1 MRSGLKS
8 DIFEKFAALAGSI
21 SNSEVEGWK
30 QQGGKVIGY
39 TCSFV
44 PEELFVAAG
53 LMPFRIRATG
63 SLSAGRADD
72 YFEAANICSLV
83 RHCFNKILTGEYE
96 FIDGCVIGGGCDANR
111 HILDNWEKSEARI
124 PFLHRIFFPHS
135 SGILMAQNFR
145 NQLENLKQLLEEHF
159 GLKITDDKLR
169 DAIVLC
175 NEIRDLQKAIYALRK
190 VDNPPITASETIALV
205 VAGYSMPKEAYKADL
220 TQLLEEL
227 RGVTVPE
234 NKKTVRLMVV
244 GPGHDEPTLCDIIE
258 TMGGTVVTDLTCY
271 GGKTLF
277 GSVREA
283 DPDPLQALAD
293 YQVIDRPLCPKN
305 LDAHPLINREIM
317 AKIKEYRV
325 DGLIGQ
331 GYLCC
336 ETWGGEL
343 FVLQKELKEA
353 GIPMLRIEREYT
365 SDSLGQ
371 VQTRVQA
378 FIETISGG
386 LL

>member
-1 MRSGLKS
+1 MKSGLKS
-8 DIFEKFAALAGSI
+8 EIFEKFAAIAGNIMNPS
-21 SNSEVEGWK
+21 VQKWK
-30 QQGGKVIGY
+30 HKGGKVIGY

-44 PEELFVAAG
+44 PEELFMAAG
-53 LMPFRIRATG
+53 LLPFRIRATG
-63 SLSAGRADD
+63 SMSAERADD
-72 YFEAANICSLV
+72 YYESANICSLV

-135 SGILMAQNFR
+135 SGILMAQSFR
-145 NQLENLKQLLEEHF
+145 KQLEEMKQLLEAHF
-159 GLKITDDKLR
+159 GVQITNEKLR
-169 DAIVLC
+169 DAIILC
-175 NEIRDLQKAIYALRK
+175 NEIRDLQKSLYNLRK
-190 VDNPPITASETIALV
+190 VDNPPITAAETISV
-205 VAGYSMPKEAYKADL
+205 IVAGYSMPKEEYKEDL

-227 RGVTVPE
+227 RGVTMPE
-234 NKKTVRLMVV
+234 KKPVVRLMVV
-244 GPGHDEPTLCDIIE
+244 GPGHDEPSLCDMIE
-258 TMGGTVVTDLTCY
+258 TMGGAVVTDLTCY

-277 GSVREA
+277 GSVRET
-283 DPDPLQALAD
+283 DQDPLQALAD

-305 LDAHPLINREIM
+305 LDAHPIISREVM
-317 AKIKEYRV
+317 DKIKEYCV
-325 DGLIGQ
+325 DGIIGQ
-331 GYLCC
+331 SYLCC
-336 ETWGGEL
+336 ETWSGEL